1 LVGSTPTSFPRIG
14 LGPEMRP
21 PSFLWAA
28 LWGLIPSLVQ
38 AAWPEVAFPKG
49 ARVEAIGE
57 DIRLNGV
64 PMRMHRVLV
73 AQGAQAL
80 IAFYREVLGP
90 RHAEQGL
97 PGRFILSQGRGDH
110 FITVNIRPLS
120 AGQTEVLVSISDAAQ
135 AKFSA
140 SRPLGFGLPANSVVL
155 SDMESVDA
163 GKRSRQLVATNSHAI
178 ATNAQAVTQELAAR
192 GYQPDGAPSLQT
204 DAQHVQRFKG
214 EQREAQLTLV
224 HQGGKTQMVLTTIVN
239 P

>member
-1 LVGSTPTSFPRIG
+1 
-14 LGPEMRP
+14 M
-21 PSFLWAA
+21 A
-28 LWGLIPSLVQ
+28 Q
-38 AAWPEVAFPKG
+38 AAWPEIPFPKG
-49 ARVEAIGE
+49 VQAEAVGDE
-57 DIRLNGV
+57 VRLNGV
-64 PMRMHRVLV
+64 PMRMHRVLSG
-73 AQGAQAL
+73 QSPQTL

-120 AGQTEVLVSISDAAQ
+120 ARQTEVLVSISDAVE
-135 AKFSA
+135 AKRGV

-163 GKRSRQLVATNSHAI
+163 GKRSRQLVATNGHAM
-178 ATNAQAVTQELAAR
+178 ATNALALTQELAAR

-224 HQGGKTQMVLTTIVN
+224 HQGGKTQMVLTTILN